1 MLRRSFS
8 VGLVLVFLLTA
19 YAAGTRE
26 YKIDNNH
33 STVGFSV
40 PILGGLSK
48 VTGKFSS
55 FEINLQVDDK
65 DITKSTVRAV
75 IKTASIDT
83 GIDARNNHLRTA
95 DFFDAEKYPEI
106 IFQSTSVKKRGKGF
120 VAMGDLTM
128 HGVTKPIELPFWIT
142 GTFKKDGSTNIGYH
156 AHMTLDRRDYG
167 ITWENKNSPGFVGD
181 NIDVDIDMI
190 TKAIKD
196 QSAAS
201 SSSSSN

>member
-1 MLRRSFS
+1 MLRRSVS
-8 VGLVLVFLLTA
+8 VGLVLIFLLTA

-40 PILGGLSK
+40 PILGGLSQ
-48 VTGKFSS
+48 VTGKFSE
-55 FEINLQVDDK
+55 FDINLQADDK

-95 DFFDAEKYPEI
+95 DFFDADKFPEI
-106 IFQSTSVKKRGKGF
+106 VFQSTSVKKRGKGF
-120 VAMGDLTM
+120 VALGDLTM
-128 HGVTKPIELPFWIT
+128 HGVTKQIELPFSIA
-142 GTFKKDGSTNIGYH
+142 GVVKKNGMTNVGYR
-156 AHMTLDRRDYG
+156 ARMTLNRLDYG
-167 ITWENKNSPGFVGD
+167 INWENKNSPGFVGD
-181 NIDVDIDMI
+181 NIDLEIDVI

-196 QSAAS
+196 QP
-201 SSSSSN
+201 

>member
-1 MLRRSFS
+1 MLRRSVS
-8 VGLVLVFLLTA
+8 AGLVLMFLLTA

-40 PILGGLSK
+40 PILGGLSR
-48 VTGKFSS
+48 VTGKFSN

-83 GIDARNNHLRTA
+83 GIDARNNHLKTA
-95 DFFDAEKYPEI
+95 DFFDADKYPDI
-106 IFQSTSVKKRGKGF
+106 VFQSTSVKKRGKGF

-128 HGVTKPIELPFWIT
+128 HGVTKQIELPFSIS
-142 GTFKKDGSTNIGYH
+142 GVFKKDGNTNVGYR
-156 AHMTLDRRDYG
+156 AHIDR
-167 ITWENKNSPGFVGD
+167 KSV
-181 NIDVDIDMI
+181 V
-190 TKAIKD
+190 
-196 QSAAS
+196 
-201 SSSSSN
+201 